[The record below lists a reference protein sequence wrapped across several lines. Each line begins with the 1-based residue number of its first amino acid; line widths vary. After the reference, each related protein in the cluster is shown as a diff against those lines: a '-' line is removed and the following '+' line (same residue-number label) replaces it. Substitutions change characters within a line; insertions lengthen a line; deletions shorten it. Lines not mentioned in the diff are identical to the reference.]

1 MKSLNVL
8 LIFSILSLVG
18 CSSPSP
24 NIQPRDKFGLLFPDS
39 IGIATMESAYRTA
52 PRYVPGASQIGM
64 FPQIALRRLEFF
76 DEQTCSVTEPMRAY
90 GSMQARDLNALTDFC
105 LRQQVASKAEPIK
118 GQATQQS
125 IDVFF
130 ATDRKELRDGAILG
144 FGNERGSFSVGLV
157 KVSIPR
163 EHKLGAVER
172 RSSSTLWPRRSE
184 DGFEIL
190 SIRLQGQQSF
200 FQQTKE
206 QLQNSKERRAFIF
219 VHGYNVSFADAA
231 LRTAQLALDLDPEA
245 LPVFFSWPSQGAM
258 QAYPVD
264 SQNAEW
270 TEANLQKFLETFGST
285 SGAESIVVIAH
296 SMGSRPAM
304 RALAKVLDKRR
315 DLRSKFKELVLAA
328 PDIDADVFVRDLV
341 PAYVALRMPVTLYAS
356 AKDKALQLSKQFNG
370 SPRAGDANP
379 RPPVI
384 AGIETVDATDIDT
397 DFLGHAYVA
406 ETRALL
412 TDVTLLIKN
421 RLRATD
427 RPGLLKVDA
436 GAGLS
441 FWRFKK

>member
-1 MKSLNVL
+1 MKLLNVL
-8 LIFSILSLVG
+8 LMFSALFLLG
-18 CSSPSP
+18 CASPSP
-24 NIQPRDKFGLLFPDS
+24 NIGLLVPDS
-39 IGIATMESAYRTA
+39 IGIVTMENAYRAA
-52 PRYVPGASQIGM
+52 PRYVPGSPQIGM
-64 FPQIALRRLEFF
+64 FPQIALLRLDFF
-76 DEQTCSVTEPMRAY
+76 DEQTCSVTEPVRAY
-90 GSMQARDLNALTDFC
+90 GSMHVRDLNALTDFC
-105 LRQQVASKAEPIK
+105 LRQQVGSRVEPTM
-118 GQATQQS
+118 APTTQQS

-130 ATDRKELRDGAILG
+130 ATDRKETRDGALLG
-144 FGNERGSFSVGLV
+144 FGNERGSFSLGLV

-163 EHKLGAVER
+163 EHKLGTLER
-172 RSSSTLWPRRSE
+172 RSSSALWPRRSE

-190 SIRLQGQQSF
+190 SVRLQGQQSF

-231 LRTAQLALDLDPEA
+231 LRTAQLAVDLDPEA
-245 LPVFFSWPSQGAM
+245 LPAFFSWPSQGAM

-270 TEANLQKFLETFGST
+270 TEANLQRFFEAFGST

-296 SMGSRPAM
+296 SMGSRPAT

-315 DLRSKFKELVLAA
+315 DLRQKFKELVLAA
-328 PDIDADVFVRDLV
+328 PDIDADVFVRDLA

-356 AKDKALQLSKQFNG
+356 GKDKALQLSKQFNG

-379 RPPVI
+379 RPTTI

-406 ETRALL
+406 ETRPLL

-421 RLRATD
+421 RLRAPD
-427 RPGLLKVDA
+427 RPGLLRVDT
-436 GAGLS
+436 GEGLS
-441 FWRFKK
+441 FWRFKR